1 MSYPYAKGLPID
13 DRGNPMH
20 NEAPDA
26 VTLQTTAGI
35 PPAASSVISFAAG
48 TTVVEITALNNSL
61 AYKWGSASVIATAG
75 ATANFNGIVPV
86 NTTRRI
92 IIPVSVYGI
101 GMGITSVVSGK
112 NAQNGLFN
120 SMAVIATASVLTAIT
135 EY

>member
-13 DRGNPMH
+13 ERGNPMH

-26 VTLQTTAGI
+26 LTLQTTASA
-35 PPAASSVISFAAG
+35 PPAVSSVITFNPG
-48 TTVVEITALNNSL
+48 TTVIEITALNNSL
-61 AYKWGSASVIATAG
+61 AYKWGAGSVIAAAG

-92 IIPVSVYGI
+92 IIPVSVYGAP
-101 GMGITSVVSGK
+101 MGATSVVSGK
-112 NAQNGLFN
+112 NAMNGLYN
-120 SMAVIATASVLTAIT
+120 SMAVIATTSVLTAIT